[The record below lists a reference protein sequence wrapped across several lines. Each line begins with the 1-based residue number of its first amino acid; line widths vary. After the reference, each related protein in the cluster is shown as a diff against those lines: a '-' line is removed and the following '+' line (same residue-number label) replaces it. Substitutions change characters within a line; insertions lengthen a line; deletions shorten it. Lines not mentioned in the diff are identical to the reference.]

1 MRLGS
6 LSYWIL
12 TLCLILSMSSS
23 MVGAVEEGQDEDAL
37 SDFIMNSD
45 SDTREEILQNR
56 ERRKRQLRNMINRM
70 RKQLADHSSGEIILD
85 KKEKIDIERRLDV
98 YARKLDTMN
107 QDLDESVRFGIVQER
122 VRERGEGTQTQS
134 MIRS

>member
-1 MRLGS
+1 
-6 LSYWIL
+6 
-12 TLCLILSMSSS
+12 